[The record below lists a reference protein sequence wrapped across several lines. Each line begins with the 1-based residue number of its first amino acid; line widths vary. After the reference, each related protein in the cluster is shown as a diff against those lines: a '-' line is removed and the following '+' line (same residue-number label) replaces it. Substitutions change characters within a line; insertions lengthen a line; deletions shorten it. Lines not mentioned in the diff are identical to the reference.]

1 MVLFRQ
7 VSSAMESSSNPS
19 SCGKIGVVEV
29 AKLDETAKTGK
40 LSRGMTAIT
49 FVVGAILGAALGAGV
64 ASHVLESEFSEF
76 RKHRFPRHSSL
87 FMYADKSLNFQLVF
101 FFANG
106 YNCNSEN
113 IVTKLQSD
121 LSFATLKTR
130 DNYNICQT
138 NLSGEKRSREEEV
151 ARLRIH
157 ANQNERA
164 YQRSLQQYLEE
175 TNAAYNITNEALQKA
190 SSRLKRE
197 IENYESAQLRLSQ
210 VDGVLLTARSA
221 VAKSMKELEES
232 NDERDR
238 VKAQLQL
245 LRSEFDMTK
254 KELERGEVEK
264 AECNDQLQYLHSEL
278 EAIIF
283 QLDTTEKELDRR
295 DVERVEC
302 KDQLQ
307 YLRSELDETEEE
319 LDRRDVERA
328 ECDALNQDLLALKK
342 KSTHI
347 TEIIEEKNQ
356 LARQLQLMTE
366 KDEFYAA
373 IDIKL
378 NESERQRVYW
388 EAKATNMIDNIKFR
402 NRNEV
407 LEEFGPG
414 PFFVKLTFAFQ
425 DSLENESILIELAP
439 LDLMPHTV
447 HMFLKMTSEKL
458 YSKATFVLVRS
469 HILVLGPED
478 SFDAE
483 NNAILK
489 ERMVSEG
496 YEPNGALL
504 FGEFTPEYPHTQ
516 YTVAFNRRRGPTF
529 FINMRD
535 NSGVHRSYYTDDGS
549 YVEGETCFAKI
560 VEGLDVLP
568 RILRLKKKDG
578 ETLESAVYIV
588 DSQVVNVTE

>member
-1 MVLFRQ
+1 MPIKPEL
-7 VSSAMESSSNPS
+7 P
-19 SCGKIGVVEV
+19 IGTYF
-29 AKLDETAKTGK
+29 L
-40 LSRGMTAIT
+40 
-49 FVVGAILGAALGAGV
+49 
-64 ASHVLESEFSEF
+64 
-76 RKHRFPRHSSL
+76 RHW
-87 FMYADKSLNFQLVF
+87 
-101 FFANG
+101 
-106 YNCNSEN
+106 YNCNSET
-113 IVTKLQSD
+113 IATKLQSD
-121 LSFATLKTR
+121 LSSAILETR

-151 ARLRIH
+151 AKLRIH
-157 ANQNERA
+157 ADQNERA

-175 TNAAYNITNEALQKA
+175 TKAAYNVTNEALEKA
-190 SSRLKRE
+190 SSRLKTE

-210 VDGVLLTARSA
+210 VDEVLQTSRSA

-238 VKAQLQL
+238 VKDRLQHL
-245 LRSEFDMTK
+245 LSELDTTL
-254 KELERGEVEK
+254 KELERMEVER
-264 AECNDQLQYLHSEL
+264 A
-278 EAIIF
+278 
-283 QLDTTEKELDRR
+283 
-295 DVERVEC
+295 EC

-307 YLRSELDETEEE
+307 YLRSELDAIEEE

-342 KSTHI
+342 KSPHI
-347 TEIIEEKNQ
+347 TEIIEQKNQ
-356 LARQLQLMTE
+356 LARQTQLMTE
-366 KDEFYAA
+366 KDELYAA

-378 NESERQRVYW
+378 NKSERERVYW
-388 EAKATNMIDNIKFR
+388 EAKATTMIDNIKFR
-402 NRNEV
+402 NRKEV

-425 DSLENESILIELAP
+425 DSLENVSILLELAP

-447 HMFLKMTSEKL
+447 HLFLKMTSEKL
-458 YSKATFVLVRS
+458 LSKATFVLVRS
-469 HILVLGPED
+469 HILVLGPQD

-483 NNAILK
+483 NNAILQG
-489 ERMVSEG
+489 RMVSEG

-529 FINMRD
+529 FINIRD
-535 NSGVHRSYYTDDGS
+535 NSGMHRSYYTDDGS

-568 RILRLKKKDG
+568 RILSLKKRDG
-578 ETLESAVYIV
+578 DTLESAVYLV
-588 DSQVVNVTE
+588 DSQLVNITE

>member
-1 MVLFRQ
+1 MPIKPELL
-7 VSSAMESSSNPS
+7 
-19 SCGKIGVVEV
+19 IGTYF
-29 AKLDETAKTGK
+29 L
-40 LSRGMTAIT
+40 
-49 FVVGAILGAALGAGV
+49 
-64 ASHVLESEFSEF
+64 
-76 RKHRFPRHSSL
+76 RH
-87 FMYADKSLNFQLVF
+87 
-101 FFANG
+101 G

-113 IVTKLQSD
+113 IATKLQSD
-121 LSFATLKTR
+121 LSSAILETR

-151 ARLRIH
+151 AKLRIH
-157 ANQNERA
+157 ADQNERA

-175 TNAAYNITNEALQKA
+175 TNAAYIVTNEALEKA
-190 SSRLKRE
+190 SSRLKTE

-210 VDGVLLTARSA
+210 VDEVLQTSRSA

-238 VKAQLQL
+238 VKDRLQHL
-245 LRSEFDMTK
+245 LSELDTTV
-254 KELERGEVEK
+254 KELERMEVER
-264 AECNDQLQYLHSEL
+264 A
-278 EAIIF
+278 
-283 QLDTTEKELDRR
+283 
-295 DVERVEC
+295 EC

-307 YLRSELDETEEE
+307 YLRSKLDAIEEE

-342 KSTHI
+342 NSPHI
-347 TEIIEEKNQ
+347 TEIIEQKNQ
-356 LARQLQLMTE
+356 LARQTQLMTE
-366 KDEFYAA
+366 KDELYAA

-378 NESERQRVYW
+378 NKSERERVYW
-388 EAKATNMIDNIKFR
+388 EAKATTMIDNIKFR
-402 NRNEV
+402 NRKEV

-425 DSLENESILIELAP
+425 DSLENVSILLELAP

-447 HMFLKMTSEKL
+447 HLFLKMTSEKL
-458 YSKATFVLVRS
+458 LSKATFVLVRS
-469 HILVLGPED
+469 HILVLGPQD

-483 NNAILK
+483 NNAILQG
-489 ERMVSEG
+489 RMVSEG

-529 FINMRD
+529 FINIRD
-535 NSGVHRSYYTDDGS
+535 NSGMHRSYYTDDGS

-568 RILRLKKKDG
+568 RILSLKKRDG
-578 ETLESAVYIV
+578 DTLESAVYLV
-588 DSQVVNVTE
+588 DSQLVNIRE